1 MDSKFNILNKEQENA
16 IELQVTKP
24 HLKEL
29 AELNLQI
36 GRQKQSERILKEMG
50 GINLENTTFD
60 KALREG
66 EKWLM

>member
-1 MDSKFNILNKEQENA
+1 MDLKYDILNQEQKKA
-16 IELQVTKP
+16 IEIQVTKP

-29 AELNLQI
+29 AEVNLQI
-36 GRQKQSERILKEMG
+36 GRQKQVERIIKEMD